1 MIQFLR
7 LCESSTS
14 AEVYGS
20 ACFSSYLQ
28 KLNSPLCNTVSL
40 KLIMSDLSCTD
51 SITIRNNYDVACPMN
66 FRKYPYDTQICK
78 VKYESCEFSHDSYPI
93 RISFILDGYTTKKM
107 SLKWKKGF
115 DQSKVKMI
123 SQRYL
128 KTYETKI

>member
-1 MIQFLR
+1 
-7 LCESSTS
+7 
-14 AEVYGS
+14 
-20 ACFSSYLQ
+20 
-28 KLNSPLCNTVSL
+28 
-40 KLIMSDLSCTD
+40 MSNLSGTD

-128 KTYETKI
+128 KTYETKIYVGKKGNSMKKRKFFQNQEVAKGIGNIT